1 MPAPDPHHRLA
12 FHGGA
17 GTVTG
22 SRHVLDAEGVR
33 LQIDAGLFQGLKSLR
48 LRNWDPP
55 PYPPESVDALLLTHA
70 HIDHS
75 GWLPRLV
82 RGGFRGPIFCTPATR
97 DLIEIM
103 LHDSAKIQEQ
113 DAAYANRKGFSKHR
127 PALPLYTGRDVETT
141 LEQVEVREWNE
152 WIECS
157 GALRARFTNAGH
169 ILGSGYVEVRTRV
182 GGAERALVFSG
193 DVGRTDMP
201 LHRDPA
207 PLPPCDVLVV
217 ESTYGDRIHASD
229 PLHEQICAP
238 FRRTLERG
246 GVVVVP
252 SFAVGRAQ
260 QLTLM
265 LRRLMQ
271 AGDLQEVPI
280 HIDSPMAI
288 NATRV
293 YSRYLDE
300 QNLDDDLLEDG
311 RTRLF
316 PRQVQFHRSVEESK
330 ELNRLPGPRV
340 IVSSSGMLTGGRVL
354 HHLRRR
360 LGGRENLI
368 ALTGYQAAGTRGR
381 ALLEGRESLRIH
393 GRDVPV
399 RADVLSISGLS
410 AHADQ
415 RELLRWIASG
425 PGTPPRVFVVHGE
438 PEAAQTLAWRIERDL
453 DAFSYVPRLGEC
465 VEEKLL
471 FG

>member
-1 MPAPDPHHRLA
+1 MPAPDSGLRLA

-22 SRHVLDAEGVR
+22 SRHVLDSGGFR
-33 LQIDAGLFQGLKSLR
+33 LQVDAGLFQGLKTLR

-55 PYPPESVDALLLTHA
+55 PYPPESLDALLLTHA

-82 RGGFRGPIFCTPATR
+82 RAGFRGPVYCTPATR
-97 DLIEIM
+97 DLVEI
-103 LHDSAKIQEQ
+103 LLFDSAKIQEQ

-127 PALPLYTGRDVETT
+127 PALPLYTGEDVERT
-141 LEQVEVREWNE
+141 LEQIEVRPWNE
-152 WIECS
+152 WIDFP
-157 GALRARFTNAGH
+157 GHTRARFTNAGH
-169 ILGSGYVEVRTRV
+169 ILGSGWVEVRTRAS
-182 GGAERALVFSG
+182 GAERCLVFSG
-193 DVGRTDMP
+193 DVGRTGMP
-201 LHRDPA
+201 LHRDPS
-207 PLPPCDVLVV
+207 PLPPCDALVV
-217 ESTYGDRIHASD
+217 ESTYGDRLHPKD
-229 PLHEQICAP
+229 PIDEQIGAP
-238 FRRTLERG
+238 FRRTLARG

-260 QLTLM
+260 QLTLI

-271 AGDLQEVPI
+271 AGTLPQVAI

-288 NATRV
+288 DATQV

-300 QNLDDDLLEDG
+300 HHLDDDLIEDG
-311 RTRLF
+311 RSRLF
-316 PRQVQFHRSVEESK
+316 PRQVHFHRSVEESK
-330 ELNRLPGPRV
+330 ELNGLVGPRI
-340 IVSSSGMLTGGRVL
+340 IVSSSGMLSGGRIL

-360 LGGRENLI
+360 LGARENLV

-381 ALLEGRESLRIH
+381 ALLEGRETLRIH
-393 GRDVPV
+393 GRDVAV
-399 RADVLSISGLS
+399 HADVISISGLS

-415 RELLRWIASG
+415 QELLDWIASG

-438 PEAAQTLAWRIERDL
+438 PDAAQALAWRAERDL
-453 DAFSYVPRLGEC
+453 GAFTHVPRLGEV
-465 VEEKLL
+465 VEEKVL